1 VRKLK
6 LFLMGGATVLIVV
19 GSVFSVMTVQAYG
32 HHDPV
37 LINSI
42 APSSSSLSSNR
53 YTQPETAAAPVV
65 DNPFVT
71 LDGYTSLGT
80 QPGSNLEFYVKAS
93 DLSFRVKDLATG
105 YVWGSSVRT
114 DYFNPA
120 SPLYDAGDM
129 GINAFWRNKLNSP
142 LLINYFQGT
151 LIKEENLFESIF
163 SHFTYRELAEA
174 GRTGFEADLAFFL
187 SKINLTIK
195 VYIDATGLHIEIP
208 FDSIS
213 ETAEMPLASISV
225 YPLLGA
231 TKRLRTTGYA
241 FFPDGIGALMRFDD
255 DATKGIYSKRY
266 FGPDTAIGLKQ
277 TEESLFANVYGM
289 VHGVNDNAF
298 LGIIKDGAGNALLTS
313 IPSGNT
319 TDFNWTYTS
328 YEYRVAYTQYLNQ
341 SQTSSITLV
350 QTDMNPIDIGLEY
363 RFLHGAD
370 ANYVGMANAYHGY
383 LAETDGL
390 AQNSATGDVPLHLDV
405 LASENKKS
413 ILGRS
418 VFSMTTISELESIIA
433 DLGVNDI
440 TKLNINYYGWAKG
453 GYSYRQPNQSKI
465 ERKVGSKS
473 AFITLNNDYQTDDIS
488 IYYGADYTYAYATGR
503 GYNNSDVTQT
513 IGQQLLSSGSQYY
526 LLNPVYGL
534 ARYQSEYA
542 SMNEYGI
549 QTVALE
555 TIGDKLY
562 SQYGGGVTSRSATIP
577 TVKSYLD
584 VASKTSV
591 NRPYSYLWSAD
602 AINDIPLYSSQEAR
616 FSDTVPFIPLVLS
629 GCAERFGRPSNFFS
643 NTSNELLRMIDYNL
657 YPSFYI
663 TNESSYL
670 LLDTG
675 SQDIYTSKY
684 SDWKAEIL
692 RQYAFVNDA
701 LKPVLNQ
708 TVAARTVLHEGVVK
722 VTYGN
727 GVIIYINYTG
737 SNVVADGVTI
747 PAIDYEVVNP

>member
-1 VRKLK
+1 MLKRK
-6 LFLMGGATVLIVV
+6 FIVIGGATVLIVI
-19 GSVFSVMTVQAYG
+19 GSVFSFLSAAAYE

-53 YTQPETAAAPVV
+53 YTQMETPAAPVV
-65 DNPFVT
+65 ENPFVT
-71 LDGYTSLGT
+71 LDGYTALGT
-80 QPGSNLEFYVKAS
+80 QAGSNLELYVKAS

-114 DYFNPA
+114 DYFDVA
-120 SPLYDAGDM
+120 SPLYDVGDM
-129 GINAFWRNKLNSP
+129 GINAYWRNKLNSP

-151 LIKEENLFESIF
+151 LIKEENLFESVF
-163 SHFTYRELAEA
+163 SHFTYREMAVA
-174 GRTGFEADLAFFL
+174 GQTGFEADLAFFL

-195 VYIDATGLHIEIP
+195 VYIDGTGLHIEIP
-208 FDSIS
+208 FNSIS
-213 ETAEMPLASISV
+213 ETAEMPLASVSV

-231 TKRLRTTGYA
+231 TKRLRTPGYA

-277 TEESLFANVYGM
+277 TEESLYANVYGM

-298 LGIIKDGAGNALLTS
+298 LGIIKEGAGNALLTS

-328 YEYRVAYTQYLNQ
+328 FEYRVAYTQFLNQ

-350 QTDMNPIDIGLEY
+350 QNEKNPLDIGLEY
-363 RFLHGAD
+363 RFLHGEA
-370 ANYVGMANAYHGY
+370 ANYVGMANAYRDY
-383 LAETDGL
+383 LAEAEGL
-390 AQNSATGDVPLHLDV
+390 GQLSSSGDVPLHLDV
-405 LASENKKS
+405 LASENKKA
-413 ILGRS
+413 IIGRS
-418 VFSMTTISELESIIA
+418 VFSMTTISELETIIL
-433 DLGVNDI
+433 DLRENAI
-440 TKLNINYYGWAKG
+440 PKLNINYYGWAKG

-465 ERKVGSKS
+465 EPKVGSKA
-473 AFITLNNDYQTDDIS
+473 AFIALNNDYQTEDVS
-488 IYYGADYTYAYATGR
+488 IYYGADYTYAYATGS
-503 GYNNSDVTQT
+503 GYNNSDVAQT
-513 IGQQLLSSGSQYY
+513 IGQQLLSSGTLYY

-534 ARYQSEYA
+534 ARYQSEYG
-542 SMNEYGI
+542 SMKDFGI
-549 QTVALE
+549 QHVALE

-562 SQYGGGVTSRSATIP
+562 SQYGGGVKSRSATIP
-577 TVKSYLD
+577 IVKDYLN
-584 VASKTSV
+584 VAEKTSV
-591 NRPYSYLWSAD
+591 NRPFSYLWSSE

-629 GCAERFGRPSNFFS
+629 GYTERFGRPSNFFS
-643 NTSNELLRMIDYNL
+643 NTSNELLRMIDYNI

-684 SDWKAEIL
+684 SDWREEIL
-692 RQYAFVNDA
+692 RQYAFVNEA
-701 LKPVLNQ
+701 LKLVLNQ
-708 TVAARTVLHEGVVK
+708 TITARTILEEGVVK
-722 VTYGN
+722 VTYSN
-727 GVIIYINYTG
+727 DVIIYVNYTG
-737 SNVVADGVTI
+737 SDIVADGVSV
-747 PAIDYEVVNP
+747 PAIDYEVVTP